1 MDINEKFNLDEYSEL
16 KKEFIDK
23 QEVSQKISAKNN
35 NLIAQLLSENNPIK
49 IELGAGKERQIE
61 GWTTID
67 ISGDC
72 DLILDLRN
80 PLLFPDESV
89 TEIYSSHV
97 LEHFLYPYQMAG
109 ILNEC
114 FRVLKKGGI
123 FSVCVPNARIYIEAY
138 LNKEKFDPERYC
150 QYKPAY
156 HYNSPIDYINYIA
169 YMAGNH
175 LHLFDEENLV
185 SVLSQAGFNNVRM
198 RDFDS
203 SIDLE
208 SRRDGSIY
216 AIAEKA
222 SSISI
227 SVDKQEMFIS
237 PKTIEISNREQE
249 IGTMDNS
256 ELLASSKLIR
266 VDLGCGTHKEEG
278 FIGVDVIAGDQV
290 DVIADLNG
298 DFPFPDNSIDFIK
311 AHDFIEHLPDRIH
324 TMNEIWRICKPDAI
338 IDISVPSTDGRGAFQ
353 DPTHVSF
360 WNLNSFMY
368 YCQEFPLYLAGCQSH
383 YGFKGEF
390 SIVSI
395 EEKQSAH
402 QVIHVHAVLKAIK
415 SEENSYQLNL
425 KNINLIIFPDWNQS
439 MNIIF
444 EQMVNVCQAIIDHPK
459 NSDIA
464 LLVNTQ
470 NTNLE
475 DAQFLLADVLM
486 NLCYDKNTEINDDN
500 SPEFNLLNINSTDEY
515 KGLLPVLSSRIVLED
530 ENKEFINQIGL
541 EQLPYCTL
549 EELKNASLAILDKLP
564 YLPLQKKESS
574 LSKAYQK
581 FAEHKFVEAVE
592 LFRQA
597 IIENP
602 QFANTGLIPLAHS
615 LILTLDW
622 QEISRNLPTGINYL
636 ETSGWLNSLYLG
648 KPVNQEA
655 KPIPWYTYPA
665 IEFIENKIN
674 TNFRVFEYGSGNSSL
689 WWSERVTQVIS
700 MESDANWFEYIKKN
714 MPSNVELY
722 LIEDDLEY
730 ASAINQYE
738 DHYFD
743 VIIVDGIN
751 RNQCAEFAL
760 SKVKD
765 QGFLIFDNTD
775 DHRYAEGVKK
785 LLESGFI
792 RIDFYGMI
800 PSYLYK
806 NCTSIFFKDIKLL
819 SRGGLPSE
827 KRSCLGR
834 SCFQITSPVIAI

>member
-1 MDINEKFNLDEYSEL
+1 MEKLV
-16 KKEFIDK
+16 K
-23 QEVSQKISAKNN
+23 QQKFDNK
-35 NLIAQLLSENNPIK
+35 
-49 IELGAGKERQIE
+49 
-61 GWTTID
+61 
-67 ISGDC
+67 
-72 DLILDLRN
+72 
-80 PLLFPDESV
+80 
-89 TEIYSSHV
+89 
-97 LEHFLYPYQMAG
+97 
-109 ILNEC
+109 
-114 FRVLKKGGI
+114 
-123 FSVCVPNARIYIEAY
+123 
-138 LNKEKFDPERYC
+138 NKEIDTMK
-150 QYKPAY
+150 
-156 HYNSPIDYINYIA
+156 NS
-169 YMAGNH
+169 
-175 LHLFDEENLV
+175 
-185 SVLSQAGFNNVRM
+185 S
-198 RDFDS
+198 
-203 SIDLE
+203 
-208 SRRDGSIY
+208 
-216 AIAEKA
+216 A
-222 SSISI
+222 S
-227 SVDKQEMFIS
+227 
-237 PKTIEISNREQE
+237 T
-249 IGTMDNS
+249 
-256 ELLASSKLIR
+256 SSKFICI
-266 VDLGCGTHKEEG
+266 DLGCGTHKEEG

-290 DVIADLNG
+290 DVIANLNG
-298 DFPFPDNSIDFIK
+298 HFPFPDNSVDFIK

-360 WNLNSFMY
+360 WNINSFMY

-415 SEENSYQLNL
+415 SEENNYQLNF
-425 KNINLIIFPDWNQS
+425 KDINLIIFPDWNQS
-439 MNIIF
+439 INIIF
-444 EQMVNVCQAIIDHPK
+444 EQMINVCQAIIDHPK
-459 NSDIA
+459 NSDIT
-464 LLVNTQ
+464 LLINTQ

-486 NLCYDKNTEINDDN
+486 NLYYDKKTEINNDKF
-500 SPEFNLLNINSTDEY
+500 PEFNLLNINSTDEY

-541 EQLPYCTL
+541 EQLPSCTL
-549 EELKNASLAILDKLP
+549 EEFKNASLAILDKLP
-564 YLPLQKKESS
+564 YIPLQKKESS

-581 FAEHKFVEAVE
+581 FAEQKFVEAVE

-636 ETSGWLNSLYLG
+636 ETSGWLNSLHLG

-743 VIIVDGIN
+743 VIIIDGIN

-760 SKVKD
+760 SKIKD
-765 QGFLIFDNTD
+765 QGFIIFDNTD